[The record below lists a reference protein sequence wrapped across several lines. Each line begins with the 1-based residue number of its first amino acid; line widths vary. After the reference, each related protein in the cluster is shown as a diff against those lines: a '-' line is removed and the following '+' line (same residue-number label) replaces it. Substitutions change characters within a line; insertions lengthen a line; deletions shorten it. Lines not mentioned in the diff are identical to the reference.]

1 MDQHCQR
8 LMTDYDIRPA
18 DPKLKSN
25 LFSGGNQQ
33 KIVLA
38 RELSSQPD
46 ILLIG
51 QPTRGVDIGAIEFI
65 HKQLLAM
72 RDQGCA
78 VVLVSVE
85 LDEIMS
91 LSDRIMVM
99 NEGRNMGIVRR
110 ADTDV
115 QQIGLM
121 MAGVEIT
128 SPQKRKAR

>member
-1 MDQHCQR
+1 MSS
-8 LMTDYDIRPA
+8 YDVRPA
-18 DPKLKSN
+18 EPNLKSN

-46 ILLIG
+46 ILLVG

-72 RDQGCA
+72 RDKGCA
-78 VVLVSVE
+78 VILVSVE

-91 LSDRIMVM
+91 LSDRVMVM
-99 NEGRNMGIVRR
+99 NEGKSMGIVRK
-110 ADTDV
+110 ADTDI
-115 QQIGLM
+115 QEIGLM
-121 MAGVEIT
+121 MAGVT
-128 SPQKRKAR
+128 AASPRQQKAR